1 MSPKRLDSLERKG
14 NTRGSGVPT
23 SSAWTLI
30 WGIALLCIATF
41 TYFFGLDS
49 LQIPKNGDEFPYA
62 HITRLTAE
70 SGHLLPLQSTLEN
83 MRNTKPPM
91 LFWQGV
97 LSTHWGQDWTL
108 WQLRYP
114 NVLYTLA
121 TAILVGLLGWKCGQ
135 HKVSTGLLAA
145 VLWL

>member
-1 MSPKRLDSLERKG
+1 M
-14 NTRGSGVPT
+14 
-23 SSAWTLI
+23 
-30 WGIALLCIATF
+30 

-70 SGHLLPLQSTLEN
+70 SGHLLPLQSLLEN

-97 LSTHWGQDWTL
+97 MSTHWGHEWTL
-108 WQLRYP
+108 WHLRYP

-121 TAILVGLLGWKCGQ
+121 TAILVGLSPWLEAPTIVGAIVVFRLYYYIVPLFVAGMM
-135 HKVSTGLLAA
+135 VSAWALRVSHGVTA
-145 VLWL
+145 